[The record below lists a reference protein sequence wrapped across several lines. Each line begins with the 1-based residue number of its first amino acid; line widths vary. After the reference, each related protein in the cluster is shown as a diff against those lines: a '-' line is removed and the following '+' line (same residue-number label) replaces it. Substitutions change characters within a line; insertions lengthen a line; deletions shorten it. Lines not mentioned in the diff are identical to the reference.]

1 MKNDNIVDNYCNDM
15 VSQMFQE
22 IRYLKNFLQK
32 LRPIMLSE
40 PGSVWQ
46 KCSKIEVLYFLD
58 DDRPT
63 YQHRFFI
70 EFQLYRKLSSNR
82 IKLPILV
89 HNLVHLKRA
98 LGLFDPT
105 DVVTQRTKAFLTDIS
120 LQLLCDYRSLLT
132 QNLTNSL
139 HYSFASDPWVDEND
153 EWDAISQ
160 TLKAESINRTEEL
173 IRENLNLFFSLFSK
187 LPFSFHPDYINRKIH
202 ICIWDLSNLL
212 QDIPKTDSKSTLFF
226 LTQYVLR
233 PKFQMVPTFLTKFVL
248 RVCIRKLKIYF
259 KKDSFTWEPLICAMT
274 DLCEKKFKGIAKRCI
289 VRDYQRHFRQS
300 QK

>member
-1 MKNDNIVDNYCNDM
+1 MKNNNIIDNYCNDM
-15 VSQMFQE
+15 VNQMFKE

-46 KCSKIEVLYFLD
+46 KCSTIEVLYYLD
-58 DDRPT
+58 DDSPT

-82 IKLPILV
+82 TKLPILV
-89 HNLVHLKRA
+89 HNLMHLKRA

-105 DVVTQRTKAFLTDIS
+105 DVVTQRTNEFLTHIS
-120 LQLLCDYRSLLT
+120 LQLLHDYRSLLT
-132 QNLTNSL
+132 QNLTNIL
-139 HYSFASDPWVDEND
+139 HNSFDSDPWVDAND
-153 EWDAISQ
+153 EWDVSSQILKEISI
-160 TLKAESINRTEEL
+160 KRTQEL

-187 LPFSFHPDYINRKIH
+187 LPFSFNPNDINRKIH

-212 QDIPKTDSKSTLFF
+212 QDIPETDRKSTLFF
-226 LTQYVLR
+226 STQYVLR
-233 PKFQMVPTFLTKFVL
+233 QKLKMVPTFLTKFVL

-274 DLCEKKFKGIAKRCI
+274 DLCEKN
-289 VRDYQRHFRQS
+289 
-300 QK
+300 

>member
-1 MKNDNIVDNYCNDM
+1 MTNNNIVDNYCNDM
-15 VSQMFQE
+15 VSQMFKE

-46 KCSKIEVLYFLD
+46 KCSTIEVYFLD

-70 EFQLYRKLSSNR
+70 EFQLYRKLSSNKT
-82 IKLPILV
+82 KLPILV

-105 DVVTQRTKAFLTDIS
+105 DVVTHRTEKFLRHIS
-120 LQLLCDYRSLLT
+120 LQLLHDYQSLLT

-139 HYSFASDPWVDEND
+139 HYSYGSDPWVDEND
-153 EWDAISQ
+153 EWDLSSQ
-160 TLKAESINRTEEL
+160 ILKVELIKRTEEL

-187 LPFSFHPDYINRKIH
+187 LPFSFHPDYINRKIY

-212 QDIPKTDSKSTLFF
+212 QDIPETDRKSTLFC
-226 LTQYVLR
+226 LTQYILR
-233 PKFQMVPTFLTKFVL
+233 QKFRMVPTFLTKFVL
-248 RVCIRKLKIYF
+248 RICIRKFKIYF
-259 KKDSFTWEPLICAMT
+259 QKDSFSGESLICAMT
-274 DLCEKKFKGIAKRCI
+274 DLCEKI
-289 VRDYQRHFRQS
+289 
-300 QK
+300 

>member
-63 YQHRFFI
+63 YHRRFFI

-89 HNLVHLKRA
+89 HNLMHLKRA

-105 DVVTQRTKAFLTDIS
+105 DIVTQRTNEFLTDIS
-120 LQLLCDYRSLLT
+120 LQLLHDYKSLLT
-132 QNLTNSL
+132 QNLTNTL
-139 HYSFASDPWVDEND
+139 HYTFASDPWVDEDD
-153 EWDAISQ
+153 EWDVSSQ
-160 TLKAESINRTEEL
+160 TLKAESIKRTEKL
-173 IRENLNLFFSLFSK
+173 IGENLNLFFSLFSK
-187 LPFSFHPDYINRKIH
+187 LPFSFHPDYLNRKID

-212 QDIPKTDSKSTLFF
+212 QDIPETDRKSTLFF
-226 LTQYVLR
+226 
-233 PKFQMVPTFLTKFVL
+233 
-248 RVCIRKLKIYF
+248 
-259 KKDSFTWEPLICAMT
+259 
-274 DLCEKKFKGIAKRCI
+274 
-289 VRDYQRHFRQS
+289 
-300 QK
+300 